1 MLRPG
6 GSLVIKV
13 LESGATRTLAAALR
27 PHFGKVAWVT
37 PKATRRESREVF
49 LVWPQAPGARRWGA
63 CSRARGQRCLRGVSC
78 SRNVDCCVLRGVFL
92 VCLRRRAH
100 ASGAPAAARAAS
112 AA

>member
-1 MLRPG
+1 MQVQVCECLIHQVCLVLTGRGVLRRG

-13 LESGATRTLAAALR
+13 LEGGATRNLAAALR

-49 LVWPQAPGARRWGA
+49 LV
-63 CSRARGQRCLRGVSC
+63 
-78 SRNVDCCVLRGVFL
+78 
-92 VCLRRRAH
+92 CLRRRAPDG
-100 ASGAPAAARAAS
+100 GALAAARAAG

>member
-27 PHFGKVAWVT
+27 PHFGNVAWVT

-49 LVWPQAPGARRWGA
+49 LVCLKRKAP
-63 CSRARGQRCLRGVSC
+63 V
-78 SRNVDCCVLRGVFL
+78 
-92 VCLRRRAH
+92 
-100 ASGAPAAARAAS
+100 SGAAAGARAAS

>member
-1 MLRPG
+1 MHAITGHECWLLINSKNSTAGRGVLRPG

-49 LVWPQAPGARRWGA
+49 LV
-63 CSRARGQRCLRGVSC
+63 
-78 SRNVDCCVLRGVFL
+78 
-92 VCLRRRAH
+92 CLRRRAP
-100 ASGAPAAARAAS
+100 ASGSAAAARAAG

>member
-13 LESGATRTLAAALR
+13 LEGGATRDLAAALR
-27 PHFGKVAWVT
+27 LHFGKVAWVT

-49 LVWPQAPGARRWGA
+49 LVCLKRSAPAG
-63 CSRARGQRCLRGVSC
+63 
-78 SRNVDCCVLRGVFL
+78 D
-92 VCLRRRAH
+92 
-100 ASGAPAAARAAS
+100 APAAARAAS